1 MRIDTDKL
9 GMLVS
14 YIERWLSGSP
24 TRNAGMLAR
33 LTGTNAQNIRRV
45 LQKEHA
51 PDVETALC
59 ILNIV
64 ASPQEALEL
73 VGDRK
78 ALVEFVN
85 RVSSLKEENGGA
97 DSDAIAA
104 RLVSREWFWSYMFAL
119 TIGVT
124 RERIEKV
131 CGAFGV
137 YEFEQMI
144 EKKLLVERS
153 PGEYVPSLKQ
163 ECLVV
168 ENKEVYSKAVV
179 HIVEMAVM
187 NEGAQKLYLVYN
199 VTEEDYQTIV
209 AKIHGVYQECEEIA
223 RKSNGNIVLASA
235 FVTTNLGA

>member
-9 GMLVS
+9 DALVR
-14 YIERWLSGSP
+14 YIERWLSSSQ
-24 TRNAGMLAR
+24 TRNPSMLGR

-51 PDVETALC
+51 PDIETALC

-78 ALVEFVN
+78 ALVEFVT
-85 RVSSLKEENGGA
+85 RVSKLKDENGGSE
-97 DSDAIAA
+97 SDEVAA
-104 RLVSREWFWSYMFAL
+104 KLLSREWFWSYMFAL

-124 RERIEKV
+124 RERIERV

-137 YEFEQMI
+137 YELEQMI
-144 EKKLLVERS
+144 EKKLLIERS

-168 ENKEVYSKAVV
+168 ENKEVYSKAIT
-179 HIVEMAVM
+179 HIVELAVM
-187 NEGAQKLYLVYN
+187 NVCAQKLYLVYN
-199 VTEEDYQTIV
+199 VTEEDFDTIV
-209 AKIHGVYQECEEIA
+209 SKIHGTYQECEEIA

>member
-9 GMLVS
+9 GVLVS

-24 TRNAGMLAR
+24 TRNPSMLGR

-51 PDVETALC
+51 PDIETALC

-78 ALVEFVN
+78 ALVDFVT
-85 RVSSLKEENGGA
+85 RVSKLKNENGGNE
-97 DSDAIAA
+97 SDEIAA
-104 RLVSREWFWSYMFAL
+104 KLLSREWFWSYMFAL

-124 RERIEKV
+124 RERIERI
-131 CGAFGV
+131 CGAYGV
-137 YEFEQMI
+137 YELEQMI
-144 EKKLLVERS
+144 DKKLLVERS

-163 ECLVV
+163 DCLIV
-168 ENKEVYSKAVV
+168 ENKEVYSKAVT
-179 HIVEMAVM
+179 HIVDVAIM
-187 NEGAQKLYLVYN
+187 NECAQKLYLVYN
-199 VTEEDYQTIV
+199 VTTEDYDTIV
-209 AKIHGVYQECEEIA
+209 SKIFGVYQECEKIA
-223 RKSNGNIVLASA
+223 RESNGDIVLASA